1 MDPWERVRA
10 ALRGESVDRVPICLW
25 RHWPLEDQTAQTLA
39 AAMLRWQEEY
49 DCDLVKHAPAGSY
62 VVEDW
67 GGRTV
72 YLPERDDRRLGVR
85 TIVERA
91 VTASDQWPDLEQ
103 LDVTAGHLGDQLAA
117 VWMVA
122 DGLNNRVPILQTV
135 FGPLNIASKLAG
147 PRAFDDMRHARDRFK
162 MGLQILAETTAR
174 FALESIRAGAHGI
187 FFVAPCDAR
196 LFSPSEYRE
205 FGQPFD
211 RLILDAVRPKA
222 EIIVIL
228 ALGHDILF
236 DLVAGY
242 PADAINWPDRNG
254 GPSLREAQA
263 RFPGLLLAGIDERRT
278 LVQGPPAAIH
288 AEIRDAIAQTG
299 GCRYMVG
306 PGSTPLISTPSEHF
320 RAARGAVGG

>member
-1 MDPWERVRA
+1 MNHWERVRA
-10 ALRGESVDRVPICLW
+10 ALRGEPVDRVPICLW
-25 RHWPLEDQTAQTLA
+25 RHWPVEDQAAQTLA
-39 AAMLRWQEEY
+39 AAMLRWQAEY

-72 YLPERDDRRLGVR
+72 YLPERDERELGVR

-91 VTASDQWPDLEQ
+91 VTTADQWPDLEQ
-103 LDVTAGHLGDQLAA
+103 LDVTTGHLGDQLAA
-117 VWMVA
+117 MRIVA
-122 DGLNNRVPILQTV
+122 EGLGDSVPILQTV
-135 FGPLNIASKLAG
+135 FGPLNIAAKLAG
-147 PRAFDDMRHARDRFK
+147 PRTFDDMRHAPDAFK
-162 MGLQILAETTAR
+162 QGLQILAETTAR

-187 FFVAPCDAR
+187 IFVAPCDAR
-196 LFSPSEYRE
+196 LFSQAEYRE

-211 RLILDAVRPKA
+211 RLILDAVRPEA
-222 EIIVIL
+222 EIIMIL

-278 LVQGPPAAIH
+278 LVQGPTAAIR
-288 AEIRDAIAQTG
+288 AEIRDAMAQTG
-299 GCRYMVG
+299 GRRHMVG
-306 PGSTPLISTPSEHF
+306 PGSTPLISTPSKHF
-320 RAARGAVGG
+320 HAAREAVEE